1 MLYWER
7 YHSKSIYHNLFEWQQ
22 PFCPIAGRET
32 KRMFCALT
40 HIARYAGVYKI
51 AHTFGMVA
59 MLMADDTTNNAV

>member
-1 MLYWER
+1 
-7 YHSKSIYHNLFEWQQ
+7 
-22 PFCPIAGRET
+22 
-32 KRMFCALT
+32 MFCALT